1 MTNKFGAHA
10 LLFTDDWNA
19 DTARAS
25 CDSAARI
32 GFDLFEVLLFDP
44 WSLDVSMTKS
54 AIRDA
59 GLEPRLG
66 MALGPDTDISSLDPD
81 THARGK
87 KDVLRALEI
96 ANELEAPGV
105 SGITYAAFNSY
116 SAAHTPQQYDKVLD
130 AFAQLDQRAGELGV
144 KLGIEPVNRYE
155 SYMIQT
161 LDQAVKLIK
170 DSGVK
175 NCFAHMDT
183 FHMNIE
189 EGNVPAT
196 IARNADYLG
205 YAHVAENDRGTLGA
219 GSFDFKAYFRALAQ
233 NDYAGD
239 FTVESFS
246 PAVLSDEISG
256 AVRLWREP
264 WQEAEKA
271 AAIALDFMKNQ
282 WRMAQEA
289 SGQW

>member
-1 MTNKFGAHA
+1 MSNKFGAHA

-19 DTARAS
+19 ETARVA
-25 CDSAARI
+25 CDSAARV
-32 GFDLFEVLLFDP
+32 GFDLIEVLLFDP
-44 WSLDVSMTKS
+44 WSLDVVMTK
-54 AIRDA
+54 ATVRDA

-66 MALGPDTDISSLDPD
+66 MALGPDTDVSSLDPE

-87 KDVLRALEI
+87 KDVNRALEI
-96 ANELEAPGV
+96 ASELETPGV

-116 SAAHTPQQYDKVLD
+116 SAAHTQQQYDQVVE
-130 AFAQLDQRAGELGV
+130 AFAVFDKRAGELGV

-155 SYMIQT
+155 SYMVQT
-161 LDQAVKLIK
+161 LDQAVKLIV
-170 DSGVK
+170 DSGAK

-189 EGNVPAT
+189 EGNVPAS
-196 IARNADYLG
+196 IARNAAHLG
-205 YAHVAENDRGTLGA
+205 YAHVAENDRGILGA
-219 GSFDFKAYFRALAQ
+219 GSFDFNAYFRALAQ
-233 NDYAGD
+233 NNYTGD

-246 PAVLSDEISG
+246 PAALNADISG
-256 AVRLWREP
+256 AIRLWREP
-264 WQEAEKA
+264 WRDSEKA
-271 AAIALDFMKNQ
+271 AAIALEFMKNQ